1 MFVGRTWIEFFSKTM
16 FMNELLELLM
26 IIVVVPIL
34 NL

>member
-1 MFVGRTWIEFFSKTM
+1 MFVGRTWTEFFSKTM

-26 IIVVVPIL
+26 IIIVVPIL